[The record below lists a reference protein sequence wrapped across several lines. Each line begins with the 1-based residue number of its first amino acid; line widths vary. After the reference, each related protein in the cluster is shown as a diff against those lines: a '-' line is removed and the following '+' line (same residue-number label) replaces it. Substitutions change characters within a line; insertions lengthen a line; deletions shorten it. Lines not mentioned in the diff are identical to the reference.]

1 MFLPDLTKCK
11 KKGKFPYTAVFE
23 KPPNFVEIGLGYG
36 FGHFFDEMRLNQVCI
51 ENQNVT
57 KLAKNEKASI

>member
-1 MFLPDLTKCK
+1 MFLLGLTKCK
-11 KKGKFPYTAVFE
+11 QKANFPYTAVFE

-57 KLAKNEKASI
+57 RLAKNEKASN